1 VAAAAEAML
10 TEGDIS
16 RDLTAWSVPCLIYL
30 GAGDVDFFEQARR
43 AAGEIPNAE
52 LIGLEGLDHYGA
64 HILSERVIPAVLHA
78 LRSASGRAL
87 SA

>member
-1 VAAAAEAML
+1 MPL
-10 TEGDIS
+10 QGDIS
-16 RDLTAWSVPCLIYL
+16 GDLSAWRVPCLIYL

-52 LIGLEGLDHYGA
+52 FVGLEGLDHYGA
-64 HILSERVIPAVLHA
+64 HFLSERIIPAVLRA
-78 LRSASGRAL
+78 LRGASGHAL